1 MWVIFRKS
9 DKKVLSTS
17 PGPRGAGKK
26 NGVLEEVVRGL
37 EGAPAVA
44 DVDAIEVEDER
55 AVLALSEG
63 LALGRVTVEPTKEG
77 GLTLVDAAPELT
89 IVLVTTDAQ
98 QFHPVDNV
106 PLIAG
111 NGTAFLTVTLQ
122 KVKQDGGT
130 PLTRVTKDNEVIW
143 LRTDHGTL
151 REDKDGNPQEI
162 RSVKLASGTAKFR
175 IYSENAKRLATVQM
189 LSTNPALRLG
199 GVRVEFI

>member
-37 EGAPAVA
+37 EGAPELA

-55 AVLALSEG
+55 TVLALSEG

-77 GLTLVDAAPELT
+77 GLTLVDASPELT

-122 KVKQDGGT
+122 KVKQEGGI

-151 REDKDGNPQEI
+151 REDKDGSPQEI
-162 RSVKLASGTAKFR
+162 RSVKLAGGTAKFR
-175 IYSENAKRLATVQM
+175 LYSENAK